1 MHYLDESH
9 LQLFLVQL
17 SLLLAV
23 ARTLGVACQR
33 IKIPALAGEILT
45 GVILGPTLL
54 GRIDPA
60 LQQALFPQEI
70 IQAAMLDTV
79 SWLGVFFLL
88 LSVGFEVDVSRAVFR
103 QGKAALSVGIV
114 GVLVPLAVGASVFW
128 FLDASYHGPQ
138 ATRVGFTLFL
148 AVAASITA
156 ISVIAR
162 VLRDLEIVKTDL
174 GTLILSACAV
184 NDVFGWI
191 LFTFVIALATG
202 GSMDP
207 LRALLA
213 LGGVIAFVA
222 VCLSIGG
229 YVLKAAAR
237 RVKRTKLPDTP
248 ALLTLITSVGLLCGL
263 VTHSLGIHAILGFFL
278 AGVMVG
284 SIEEEITF
292 EQRESLSDTVHAV
305 FVPIFFATI
314 GIKID
319 FFAHLDLAITVVFT
333 GVAIGGKLFGAWLGA
348 RLAGVPPTSSRV
360 VGLAF
365 TPGGAMEIV
374 VGMLALELELVS
386 QSAFVGIVF
395 AALSSSVLVG
405 PLLALYLRSR
415 PGEDVLALPERPG
428 VPPATS

>member
-60 LQQALFPQEI
+60 VQQALFPQEV

-114 GVLVPLAVGASVFW
+114 GVLVPLAVGVAAFW

-229 YVLKAAAR
+229 YVLREAAR
-237 RVKRTKLPDTP
+237 RVKQTELPDTP

-284 SIEEEITF
+284 SIEEEISF

-319 FFAHLDLAITVVFT
+319 FLAHLELTITVVFT
-333 GVAIGGKLFGAWLGA
+333 AVAVGGKLFGAWLGA
-348 RLAGVPPTSSRV
+348 RLARVPPISSRV

-395 AALSSSVLVG
+395 AALFSSVLVG
-405 PLLALYLRSR
+405 PLLALYLRR
-415 PGEDVLALPERPG
+415 RAGEDILDLPGRPEK
-428 VPPATS
+428 PPAAS